1 MGCFVAPVTEAIV
14 VTAAAL
20 IVKHKEKKN
29 ADKMQS
35 IAKEDKKKDTI
46 STRLLRLSKL
56 LFGGGILLIFE
67 HIWHGEVVPYFPFFT
82 AATEGSEAV
91 NEMLHEIATTGIL
104 MAVLCTLV
112 WGVVEIIRYKLDK
125 KNEKEVVLE

>member
-35 IAKEDKKKDTI
+35 MAKEEKKDTM

-67 HIWHGEVVPYFPFFT
+67 HIWHGEVIPYFPFFT
-82 AATEGSEAV
+82 AAEEGSEAV

>member
-35 IAKEDKKKDTI
+35 MAKEEKKDTI

-67 HIWHGEVVPYFPFFT
+67 HIWHGEVIPYFPFFT

-91 NEMLHEIATTGIL
+91 NEMLYEISTTGIL
-104 MAVLCTLV
+104 MAFLCTLV

-125 KNEKEVVLE
+125 QNEKEAVLE

>member
-20 IVKHKEKKN
+20 IVKHREKKN
-29 ADKMQS
+29 ADNMQG
-35 IAKEDKKKDTI
+35 IAKEEKKDTI

-67 HIWHGEVVPYFPFFT
+67 HIWHGEVIPYFPFFT

-91 NEMLHEIATTGIL
+91 NEMLHEIATAGIL

-125 KNEKEVVLE
+125 QNEKEAVLE

>member
-29 ADKMQS
+29 VDKMQS
-35 IAKEDKKKDTI
+35 MAKEEKKDTI

-67 HIWHGEVVPYFPFFT
+67 HIWHGEVIPYFPFFT

>member
-35 IAKEDKKKDTI
+35 LASEEKKDTA

-67 HIWHGEVVPYFPFFT
+67 HIWHGEVIPYFPFFT
-82 AATEGSEAV
+82 AAEEGSEAV

-125 KNEKEVVLE
+125 QNEKEVVLE

>member
-29 ADKMQS
+29 ADNMQG
-35 IAKEDKKKDTI
+35 IAKEEKKDTI

-67 HIWHGEVVPYFPFFT
+67 HIWHGEVIPYFPFFT

-104 MAVLCTLV
+104 MVVLCTLV

-125 KNEKEVVLE
+125 QNEKEAVLE

>member
-35 IAKEDKKKDTI
+35 MAKEEKKDTM

>member
-35 IAKEDKKKDTI
+35 MAKEEKKDTI

-67 HIWHGEVVPYFPFFT
+67 HIWHGEVIPYFPFFT

-91 NEMLHEIATTGIL
+91 NEMLYEISTTGIL
-104 MAVLCTLV
+104 MTVLCTLV

-125 KNEKEVVLE
+125 QNEKEAVLE

>member
-35 IAKEDKKKDTI
+35 MAKEEKKDAI

-67 HIWHGEVVPYFPFFT
+67 HIWHGEVIPYFPFFT
-82 AATEGSEAV
+82 AAEEGSEAV

-125 KNEKEVVLE
+125 KNEKEAVLE

>member
-29 ADKMQS
+29 ADNMQG
-35 IAKEDKKKDTI
+35 IAKEEKKDTI

-67 HIWHGEVVPYFPFFT
+67 HIWHGEVIPYFPFFT
-82 AATEGSEAV
+82 AAEEGSEAV

>member
-29 ADKMQS
+29 ADNMQG
-35 IAKEDKKKDTI
+35 IAKEEKKDTI

-67 HIWHGEVVPYFPFFT
+67 HIWHGELIPYFPFFT
-82 AATEGSEAV
+82 AAT
-91 NEMLHEIATTGIL
+91 
-104 MAVLCTLV
+104 
-112 WGVVEIIRYKLDK
+112 
-125 KNEKEVVLE
+125 

>member
-29 ADKMQS
+29 ADNMQG
-35 IAKEDKKKDTI
+35 IAKEEKKDTI

-67 HIWHGEVVPYFPFFT
+67 HIWHGEVIPYFPFFT
-82 AATEGSEAV
+82 AATEGSEEV

-125 KNEKEVVLE
+125 QNEKEAVLE

>member
-29 ADKMQS
+29 ADKMQG
-35 IAKEDKKKDTI
+35 IAKEEKKDTI

-67 HIWHGEVVPYFPFFT
+67 HIWHGEVIPSFPFFT
-82 AATEGSEAV
+82 AAEEGSEAV

-125 KNEKEVVLE
+125 QNEKEAVLE

>member
-35 IAKEDKKKDTI
+35 MAKEEKKDTM

-82 AATEGSEAV
+82 AAAEGSEAV

>member
-14 VTAAAL
+14 VTAAAF

-35 IAKEDKKKDTI
+35 MAKEEKKDTI

-67 HIWHGEVVPYFPFFT
+67 HIWHGEVIPYFPFFT
-82 AATEGSEAV
+82 RATEGSEAV
-91 NEMLHEIATTGIL
+91 NEMLYEISTTGIL
-104 MAVLCTLV
+104 MAFLCTLV
-112 WGVVEIIRYKLDK
+112 WGVIEIIRYKLDK
-125 KNEKEVVLE
+125 KNEKEVALE

>member
-35 IAKEDKKKDTI
+35 MAKEEKKDTI

-67 HIWHGEVVPYFPFFT
+67 HIWHGEVIPYFPFFT

-91 NEMLHEIATTGIL
+91 NEMLYEISTTGIL
-104 MAVLCTLV
+104 MAFLCTLV
-112 WGVVEIIRYKLDK
+112 WGVIEIIRYKLDK
-125 KNEKEVVLE
+125 KNEKEAVLE

>member
-29 ADKMQS
+29 RDKMQS
-35 IAKEDKKKDTI
+35 MAKEEKKDTI

-67 HIWHGEVVPYFPFFT
+67 HIWHGEVIPYFPFFT
-82 AATEGSEAV
+82 AVTEGSLAV
-91 NEMLHEIATTGIL
+91 NEMLYEISTTGIL
-104 MAVLCTLV
+104 MAFLCTLA
-112 WGVVEIIRYKLDK
+112 WGVIEIIRYKLDK
-125 KNEKEVVLE
+125 KNEKEAVLE

>member
-1 MGCFVAPVTEAIV
+1 MGCFVAPVTEAFV

-29 ADKMQS
+29 ADNMQG
-35 IAKEDKKKDTI
+35 IAKEEKKDTM

-67 HIWHGEVVPYFPFFT
+67 HIWHGEVIPYFPFFT
-82 AATEGSEAV
+82 AAEEGSEAV

-112 WGVVEIIRYKLDK
+112 WGVIEIIRYKLDK

>member
-29 ADKMQS
+29 ADNMQV
-35 IAKEDKKKDTI
+35 IAKEEKKDTM

>member
-29 ADKMQS
+29 ADNMQG
-35 IAKEDKKKDTI
+35 IAKEEKKDTI

>member
-35 IAKEDKKKDTI
+35 MAKEEKKDTM

-67 HIWHGEVVPYFPFFT
+67 HIWHGEVIPYFPFFK
-82 AATEGSEAV
+82 AAEEGSEAV

>member
-29 ADKMQS
+29 ADNMQG
-35 IAKEDKKKDTI
+35 IAKEEKKDTI

-67 HIWHGEVVPYFPFFT
+67 HIWHGEVIPYFPFFT

-104 MAVLCTLV
+104 MVVLCTLV

-125 KNEKEVVLE
+125 QNEKEAVLEQ

>member
-35 IAKEDKKKDTI
+35 IAKEEKKDTI

-67 HIWHGEVVPYFPFFT
+67 HIWHGEVIPYFPFFT
-82 AATEGSEAV
+82 AAEEGSEAV

>member
-29 ADKMQS
+29 ADNMQG
-35 IAKEDKKKDTI
+35 IAKEEKKDTI

-56 LFGGGILLIFE
+56 LFGGGILLVFE
-67 HIWHGEVVPYFPFFT
+67 HIWHGEVIPYFPFFT
-82 AATEGSEAV
+82 AAEEGSEAV

-112 WGVVEIIRYKLDK
+112 WGVIEIIRYKLDK

>member
-35 IAKEDKKKDTI
+35 MAKEEKKDTI

-67 HIWHGEVVPYFPFFT
+67 HIWHGEVIPYFPFFT
-82 AATEGSEAV
+82 AAEEGSEAV

-125 KNEKEVVLE
+125 KNEKEAVLE

>member
-20 IVKHKEKKN
+20 IVKHREKKN
-29 ADKMQS
+29 ADKMQG
-35 IAKEDKKKDTI
+35 IAKEEKKDTI

-67 HIWHGEVVPYFPFFT
+67 HIWHGEVIPYFPLFT

-125 KNEKEVVLE
+125 QNEKEAVLE

>member
-20 IVKHKEKKN
+20 IVKHREKKN
-29 ADKMQS
+29 ADNMQG
-35 IAKEDKKKDTI
+35 IAKEEKKDTI

-67 HIWHGEVVPYFPFFT
+67 HIWHGEVIPYFPFFT

-112 WGVVEIIRYKLDK
+112 WGVIEIIRYKLDK
-125 KNEKEVVLE
+125 KNEKAAVLE